1 MISGIFALSRRHGL
15 IFSVGLLAAA
25 AGRAQELE
33 PGAYS
38 PAPTGMNIVVVAD
51 TYSTGDLSFDPSVPI
66 TDASARIN
74 AAAFG
79 YLRTFGLAGRQASLG
94 LGLPYARGNLEGL
107 VSGVYT
113 TAYRSGTGDPR
124 LRFAINF
131 YGSPARTPKEYAA
144 QPPEKLIFGASL
156 VMSLPLGQ
164 YDPTKVINIGQ
175 NRWAFKPEL
184 GISRTVGHWTLE
196 LDAGAWIY
204 LDNTNF
210 SNGNTRHQNI
220 LGSAQWHL
228 IYTFKPRMW
237 LALDAN
243 YYSGGR
249 TSVNGVEKNDLQR
262 NSRVGLTYALP
273 LTPQHSLKFSWS
285 RGAITNIGADFDSFG
300 AAWQYV
306 WR

>member
-1 MISGIFALSRRHGL
+1 MKSALSALYRPCWLLLGFVVL
-15 IFSVGLLAAA
+15 GVGMV
-25 AGRAQELE
+25 RAQELE

-51 TYSTGDLSFDPSVPI
+51 TYNTGDLSFDPSVPI

-74 AAAFG
+74 LAAFG
-79 YLRTFGLAGRQASLG
+79 YLRTFGVAGRQASLG
-94 LGLPYARGNLEGL
+94 LGLPYARGHLEGL
-107 VSGVYT
+107 VSGVPT

-131 YGSPARTPKEYAA
+131 YGSPARTPKEYMA

-156 VMSLPLGQ
+156 VMSMPLGQ

-184 GISRTVGHWTLE
+184 GLSRTFGHWTVE
-196 LDAGAWIY
+196 LDAGAWLY

-210 SNGNTRHQNI
+210 YGGHTRHQEP
-220 LGSAQWHL
+220 LGSGQWHI
-228 IYTFKPRMW
+228 IYTFRPRMW

-243 YYSGGR
+243 YFSGGR
-249 TSVNGVEKNDLQR
+249 TSVDGVQKNDLQR
-262 NSRVGLTYALP
+262 NSRIGLTYSLP
-273 LTPQHSLKFSWS
+273 LNKQHSLKASWS

-300 AAWQYV
+300 LAWQYI